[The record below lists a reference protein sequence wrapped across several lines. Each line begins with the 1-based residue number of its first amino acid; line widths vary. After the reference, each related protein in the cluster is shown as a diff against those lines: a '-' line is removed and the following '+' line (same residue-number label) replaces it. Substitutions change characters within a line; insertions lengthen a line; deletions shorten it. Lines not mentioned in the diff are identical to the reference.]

1 MSRDIKSD
9 PNKIVAQNRR
19 ARFDYEL
26 VEIFECGMV
35 LTGAE
40 VKSLRAGQ
48 ASLSEAFARI
58 RDGEVWLENM
68 HIPPYSQ
75 AHKSQVDYDPRQRRK
90 LLLHK
95 REIDRLIGKTA
106 ERGLTLVPVK
116 VYFFHGLAKCTLA
129 LGKGKKEHE
138 KRASI
143 AEREAKR
150 DIERESGR
158 RG

>member
-1 MSRDIKSD
+1 MGRDEKKD

-26 VEIFECGMV
+26 VETFECGIV

-48 ASLSEAFARI
+48 ASLSEAFARV
-58 RDGEVWLENM
+58 RDGEIWLENM
-68 HIPPYSQ
+68 HIPPYEQ

-95 REIDRLIGKTA
+95 REITRLISKTA

-116 VYFFHGLAKCTLA
+116 VYFFHGLAKCTLS

-143 AEREAKR
+143 AERDAKR